1 MTSSIRCREG
11 EIFGNRGLREAI
23 LEACEVRKDTQS
35 EQIRVRMGGVLT
47 KSIKAAVHQSSG
59 TELNDTAFDSVVKYL
74 AENRGIHNSIDIHP
88 VYESRRTCAFQ
99 ETADIKG
106 S

>member
-1 MTSSIRCREG
+1 
-11 EIFGNRGLREAI
+11 
-23 LEACEVRKDTQS
+23 
-35 EQIRVRMGGVLT
+35 MGGVLT

-59 TELNDTAFDSVVKYL
+59 TEHKDTAFDSVVKYL
-74 AENRGIHNSIDIHP
+74 AENRGSIHNSIDIHP

-99 ETADIKG
+99 KTADIKG